1 MCLRKDFSIH
11 TYIGAILG
19 NTLKFSNHGISMKM
33 ETNQTTLQNLHNEM
47 NSYSFITV
55 EFNFSF
61 SLTSFLDNNQDAMK
75 IFKKDE

>member
-1 MCLRKDFSIH
+1 
-11 TYIGAILG
+11 
-19 NTLKFSNHGISMKM
+19 MKM

-61 SLTSFLDNNQDAMK
+61 SLTTFLDNNKDAMK
-75 IFKKDE
+75 IFKKEE

>member
-11 TYIGAILG
+11 TYIGTILG
-19 NTLKFSNHGISMKM
+19 NTLKISNHGISTKM
-33 ETNQTTLQNLHNEM
+33 EMNQTTLQNLHNDM

-61 SLTSFLDNNQDAMK
+61 SLTSFLDNNKDAMK
-75 IFKKDE
+75 IFKEKE